1 MPATLTST
9 EILMDVLQAFKK
21 RIPAINR
28 MGTDFRAESLKLDKQ
43 YTAHIASLPTIAT
56 YDSSTGYKNGAT
68 AARSLLTD
76 VSITVNQHKHVPLKW
91 THLDNIKDKKTKYD
105 QVIGNAGYVL
115 AKAVIDDV
123 LGGVTEANFSVESVY
138 SVANSDLDALEAIN
152 ADMNKK
158 GAATE
163 GRVGIINSDVA
174 TVLGA
179 DTRIASRDYLGQMQ
193 GGNAL
198 RRFTNVSGFGEVFE
212 YPDMPTNALA
222 AVTGV
227 TAEADDNVVTKVS
240 HGFTDGTAV
249 IFTSGTGFTGLTAGT
264 RYYVRDAAA
273 DTFKLAA
280 TRGGAAIDIT
290 VDGSSGVFTEC
301 SLTGFFFEPRA
312 VAILAGVPED
322 FNGAI
327 AAQLGIPQLM
337 GFETV
342 TDPDTGLTLAAVS
355 WQEVGTGDVY
365 WSPTLVWGKAMG
377 RQAVTATAGALTDYA
392 GHRLLST

>member
-1 MPATLTST
+1 MPTLIST

-28 MGTDFRAESLKLDKQ
+28 MGTDFRADSLKLNQTYK
-43 YTAHIASLPTIAT
+43 AHIAGLPTIAT
-56 YDSSTGYKNGAT
+56 YDTSTGYKNGAV
-68 AARSLLTD
+68 AARTLLTD
-76 VSITVNQHKHVPLKW
+76 VSITVDNHKHVPLKW
-91 THLDNIKDKKTKYD
+91 THLDNIKDKKSKYD
-105 QVIGNAGYVL
+105 QVISNAGYVL
-115 AKAVIDDV
+115 AKAVIDDI
-123 LGGVTEANFSVESVY
+123 LGGVTEANFSVESIY

-179 DTRIASRDYLGQMQ
+179 DTRIASRDYAGQMQ

-222 AVTGV
+222 ALTSVTG
-227 TAEADDNVVTKVS
+227 TASTDVLNKVA
-240 HGFTDGTAV
+240 HGLTDGTAV
-249 IFTSGTGFTGLTAGT
+249 IITFASGFTGLTTGT

-273 DTFKLAA
+273 DTFKVAA

-290 VDGSSGVFTEC
+290 ADGTGATVTEC

-312 VAILAGVPED
+312 IAILAGVPED

-327 AAQLGIPQLM
+327 ASQLGIPQLM

-342 TDPDTGLTLAAVS
+342 TDPETGLTLAAVS